1 MYLYRK
7 EIVGDHA
14 EKDGC
19 DVVMVYLIAFLA
31 TPSHHTRTAS
41 PCTTFV
47 V

>member
-31 TPSHHTRTAS
+31 RLTRREQVLS
-41 PCTTFV
+41 
-47 V
+47 